1 MDIIFGTVIIS
12 VAVIFPALIVAVTVH
27 FTIRKAYENDLKKQV
42 LDLKHNSKQVITPI
56 RLQAYERLAL
66 LLERMKPDNVLLRN
80 QGNNLTAV
88 QYRTILLTA
97 IRSEFDHNLSQQV
110 YVSSALWEATK
121 KAKEEMAKII
131 NLAAGKVGSN
141 ASGADLATAIL
152 ELYVG
157 INPLPSDAALELL
170 RCEIKELY

>member
-1 MDIIFGTVIIS
+1 MDIFLEIIK
-12 VAVIFPALIVAVTVH
+12 ITIPALIVAGL
-27 FTIRKAYENDLKKQV
+27 AYFLIKRAYDNELKKQV

-80 QGNNLTAV
+80 SGNNLTAV

-110 YVSSALWEATK
+110 YISSALWEATK
-121 KAKEEMAKII
+121 KAKEEITKII
-131 NLAAGKVGSN
+131 NLAAGKVGTN
-141 ASGADLATAIL
+141 ASGSDLATAIL

-157 INPLPSDAALELL
+157 INPLPSDTALELL
-170 RCEIKELY
+170 RYEIKELY

>member
-1 MDIIFGTVIIS
+1 MDIVGEILKITI
-12 VAVIFPALIVAVTVH
+12 PALVVAGLAY
-27 FTIRKAYENDLKKQV
+27 FLIKKAYDNELKKQL

-66 LLERMKPDNVLLRN
+66 LLERIKPDNVLLRN
-80 QGNNLTAV
+80 PSKSLSAV
-88 QYRTILLTA
+88 QYRTALLAA

-121 KAKEEMAKII
+121 KAKEEITKVI
-131 NLAAGKVGSN
+131 NLAAGKVGTN

-152 ELYVG
+152 EIYVT
-157 INPLPSDAALELL
+157 INPLPSDIALELL
-170 RCEIKELY
+170 RHEIKELY

>member
-1 MDIIFGTVIIS
+1 MNIFLEILKITL
-12 VAVIFPALIVAVTVH
+12 PALIVAGLAY
-27 FTIRKAYENDLKKQV
+27 FLIKRAYENELKKQL

-80 QGNNLTAV
+80 SGNNLTAV

-121 KAKEEMAKII
+121 KAKEEITKVI
-131 NLAAGKVGSN
+131 NLAAGKVGTN
-141 ASGADLATAIL
+141 ASGSDLATAIL

-157 INPLPSDAALELL
+157 INPLPSDTALELL
-170 RCEIKELY
+170 RYEIKELY

>member
-1 MDIIFGTVIIS
+1 MDIFLEILKITL
-12 VAVIFPALIVAVTVH
+12 PTLIVAGLAY
-27 FTIRKAYENDLKKQV
+27 FFIKRAYENELKKQL

-66 LLERMKPDNVLLRN
+66 LLERMKPDNILLRN
-80 QGNNLTAV
+80 PGNNLTV
-88 QYRTILLTA
+88 TQYRTILLTA

-110 YVSSALWEATK
+110 YISSALWEETK
-121 KAKEEMAKII
+121 KAKEEITKII
-131 NLAAGKVGSN
+131 NLAAGKVGTN
-141 ASGADLATAIL
+141 ALGADLATTIL

-157 INPLPSDAALELL
+157 INPLPSDTALELL

>member
-1 MDIIFGTVIIS
+1 MDIFFEILKITL
-12 VAVIFPALIVAVTVH
+12 PALIVAGLAY
-27 FTIRKAYENDLKKQV
+27 FLIKRAYENELKKQL

-66 LLERMKPDNVLLRN
+66 LLERMKPENVLLRN

-110 YVSSALWEATK
+110 YISSALWEATK
-121 KAKEEMAKII
+121 KAKEEITKII
-131 NLAAGKVGSN
+131 NLAAGKVGTN
-141 ASGADLATAIL
+141 ASGADLATTIL

-157 INPLPSDAALELL
+157 INPLPSDTALELL
-170 RCEIKELY
+170 RHEIKELY